1 MARHPANAPQPEQQ
15 SALEQW
21 PEAPGDFSNDE
32 RDSWARLGRALL
44 PAKLVTAADLLIAEE
59 AARVMARVRLLYRDD
74 DLKAT
79 TLKAWLDLQTKMLG
93 ELGLSP
99 KSRKNIAVP
108 KPATKRSQFADVL
121 D

>member
-1 MARHPANAPQPEQQ
+1 MARHPANALQPEQPA
-15 SALEQW
+15 ALDRW
-21 PEAPGDFSNDE
+21 PECPDDFTVEEGDA
-32 RDSWARLGRALL
+32 WKRLGRALL
-44 PAKLVTAADLLIAEE
+44 PARLVTVADLLIAEE
-59 AARVMARVRLLYRDD
+59 CARVMARVRKLYADE

-99 KSRKNIAVP
+99 KARKNIAVP
-108 KPATKRSQFADVL
+108 KPAPKKSALADVL